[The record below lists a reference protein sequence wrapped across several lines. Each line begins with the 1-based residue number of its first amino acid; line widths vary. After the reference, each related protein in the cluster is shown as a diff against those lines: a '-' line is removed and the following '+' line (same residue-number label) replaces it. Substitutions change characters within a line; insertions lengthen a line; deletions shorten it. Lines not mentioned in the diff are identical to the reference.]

1 MAGNARPN
9 RRLKTRHE
17 LSEGE
22 VTARLESGQMQILKF
37 EHGFILTEIRQFEDE
52 KVLHVYWLGGVRF
65 AEWAVEA
72 VAALRKLGSYTGCSA
87 IEAHCRPGLARMLK
101 AHAFKTQ
108 KITIRAEI

>member
-1 MAGNARPN
+1 MAGNASPN

-17 LSEGE
+17 RSEGE
-22 VTARLESGQMQILKF
+22 VTALLVSGGMQILKF

-65 AEWAVEA
+65 AEWAAEA
-72 VAALRKLGSYTGCSA
+72 VAALRELGARHGCAA

-108 KITIRAEI
+108 KITIRAAI